1 MLRCEEKLRLAT
13 TNRVAA
19 RLVGMG
25 TSHQNHA
32 AQTAAAAMPHLP
44 KPPERLRRP
53 ALFLDLDGVL
63 APLAPTPD
71 AVIPDARRTAV
82 LKSLAER
89 LGGRVAI
96 VSGRTIAEIDRIAE
110 SAAASASGVHGL
122 ERRRADGSLDRAEA
136 DPAVKAAL
144 AAFHGFARTRPGLIV
159 EDKTVSAGLH
169 YRQAQG
175 EADAVEALAER
186 VAGETGLTLQPGN
199 LVVELK
205 TPGTDKGT
213 ALKAFMAEPPFA
225 GAVPVMLGD
234 DLTDEHGF
242 EAAAAL
248 GGFGVLVGPPRQTAA
263 RYGLPDVD
271 AVLAWLEAVEVAA

>member
-1 MLRCEEKLRLAT
+1 
-13 TNRVAA
+13 
-19 RLVGMG
+19 MG
-25 TSHQNHA
+25 TSDLTIDA
-32 AQTAAAAMPHLP
+32 ATSAAEAMPRLP
-44 KPPERLRRP
+44 APPGRLPRT
-53 ALFLDLDGVL
+53 ALFLDMDGVL
-63 APLAPTPD
+63 APLAETPD
-71 AVIPDARRTAV
+71 AVVPDARRTAV
-82 LKSLAER
+82 LRRLAER
-89 LGGRVAI
+89 LQGRVAI
-96 VSGRTIAEIDRIAE
+96 ISGRTIAEIDRIAE

-144 AAFHGFARTRPGLIV
+144 AAFQGFARTRPGLIV

-169 YRQAQG
+169 YRQARG

-186 VAGETGLTLQPGN
+186 LADETGLTLQPGN

-213 ALKAFMAEPPFA
+213 ALTAFMTEAPFK

-242 EAAAAL
+242 EAAMAL
-248 GGFGVLVGPPRQTAA
+248 GGFGVLVGPPRETAA
-263 RYGLPDVD
+263 LFGLPDVD
-271 AVLAWLEAVEVAA
+271 AVLAWLDSVEEIA

>member
-1 MLRCEEKLRLAT
+1 
-13 TNRVAA
+13 
-19 RLVGMG
+19 MG
-25 TSHQNHA
+25 TSHQNKA
-32 AQTAAAAMPHLP
+32 AQTAADAMPRLP
-44 KPPERLRRP
+44 EPPARLDRP

-71 AVIPDARRTAV
+71 AVIPDPRRTAV
-82 LKSLAER
+82 LRRLAER
-89 LGGRVAI
+89 LQGRVAI

-110 SAAASASGVHGL
+110 SATASASGVHGL
-122 ERRRADGSLDRAEA
+122 ERRRADGSVDHAEP
-136 DPAVKAAL
+136 DPAVRAAV
-144 AAFHGFARTRPGLIV
+144 AAFQGFARTRPGLIV

-175 EADAVEALAER
+175 EAGAITALAER
-186 VAGETGLTLQPGN
+186 LAGETGLTLQPGN

-213 ALKAFMAEPPFA
+213 ALTAFMAEHPFKGSA
-225 GAVPVMLGD
+225 PVMLGD

-248 GGFGVLVGPPRQTAA
+248 GGFGVLVGPPRETAA

-271 AVLAWLEAVEVAA
+271 AVLAWLDSVEETA